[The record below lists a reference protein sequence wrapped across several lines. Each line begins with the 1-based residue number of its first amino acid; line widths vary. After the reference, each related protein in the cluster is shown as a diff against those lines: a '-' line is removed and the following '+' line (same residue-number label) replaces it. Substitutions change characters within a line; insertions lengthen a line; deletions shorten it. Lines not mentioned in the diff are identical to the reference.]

1 MMLSAWKR
9 RNPGAGFW
17 PRPWDRFR
25 DAVFPKA
32 GLRWQL
38 TFAFMLVS
46 VIPVLLASYVAAEM
60 ISTRFERSHERWLN
74 DAARLIA
81 RQLLEAEE
89 EARLATAIFA
99 NSLTHA
105 PTLEGML
112 ASFSADLLVS
122 TGYDLVALYDPEG
135 HVVMSQGL
143 SGDAGWLPR
152 QDEAG
157 FYMTMAGGTPV
168 LLLGAAHRLLFQGR
182 PYIAFVADKVNDRLI
197 AAAQT
202 ISSLQVSYF
211 GATGSPALSFS
222 KHEGQPGFAV
232 PPQVLARLRAGE
244 QSVSALAL
252 PEDAMATGF
261 AALRD
266 RQGALVGIIAT
277 RLVSNTPV
285 LSHLGQLQLF
295 VTLSLCAGLLSFA
308 VGLVVSARISR
319 PVRDLTAGLRQVA
332 SGNYAARVRE
342 SGVGELAELAGGFNA
357 MTEQLER
364 LRSMEAEMRRRE
376 TLATLGEAAT
386 TIAHEIRNPLG
397 IIKTSSQV
405 IRSRDELSPGTGRLL
420 DFVLDEVKR
429 IDHLVQDLID
439 YARPRALRLQV
450 LDLAEDV
457 IAGVADFA
465 EPELSRRGITCVT
478 LKPAAPVRIVGDA
491 ELLHQAFLNVL
502 INAMEAMPEGGEIT
516 IRVSREASAVLASVE
531 DTGKGIA
538 PGIMERLFDPFVT
551 SKLHGTG
558 LGLARVR
565 AVVER
570 HGGRIEAGNRIEGG
584 ARFVF
589 HFPFAEEK
597 GDGLLHPDR

>member
-1 MMLSAWKR
+1 MPPAWK
-9 RNPGAGFW
+9 PGNHGQGLR
-17 PRPWDRFR
+17 PRPWDRLR
-25 DAVFPKA
+25 GAVFPKVR
-32 GLRWQL
+32 LRWQL

-60 ISTRFERSHERWLN
+60 ISSRFERSRERWLN
-74 DAARLIA
+74 DTARLIV

-105 PTLEGML
+105 QTLEGDL
-112 ASFSADLLVS
+112 AGFSADLLVS
-122 TGYDLVALYDPEG
+122 TGYDLVALYDPDG
-135 HVVMSQGL
+135 HVVLSQGL
-143 SGDAGWLPR
+143 SGDTAWLPR
-152 QDEAG
+152 QDGAG

-168 LLLGAAHRLLFQGR
+168 LLLGSSHRFLFDGR

-211 GATGSPALSFS
+211 GARGTPALSFS
-222 KHEGQPGFAV
+222 KREGLPGFSV
-232 PPQVLARLRAGE
+232 PLEALARLEAGE
-244 QSVSALAL
+244 QSVSAMAL
-252 PEDAMATGF
+252 PDDRLASGF

-266 RQGALVGIIAT
+266 RQGALVGIIAA
-277 RLVSNTPV
+277 RLASNTPV
-285 LSHLGQLQLF
+285 LSNLGLLQLF
-295 VTLSLCAGLLSFA
+295 VVLSLCSGLLSFVVA
-308 VGLVVSARISR
+308 LVVSARISR
-319 PVRDLTAGLRQVA
+319 PVRDFTAGLRQVA
-332 SGNYAARVRE
+332 SGNYATRVRE
-342 SGVGELAELAGGFNA
+342 SGDGELAELTGGFNA

-405 IRSRDELSPGTGRLL
+405 IRGRDGLSPGTERLL

-450 LDLAEDV
+450 LDLADDV

-465 EPELSRRGITCVT
+465 EAELSRRGITCAI
-478 LKPAAPVRIVGDA
+478 LKPSLPVRIAGDA

-502 INAMEAMPEGGEIT
+502 INAMEAMPDGGEIT
-516 IRVSREASAVLASVE
+516 IRVSREAAVVLASVE

-538 PGIMERLFDPFVT
+538 PEIVDRLFDPFVT

-570 HGGRIEAGNRIEGG
+570 HGGRIEADNRIGGG

-589 HFPFAEEK
+589 HFPLAEEK